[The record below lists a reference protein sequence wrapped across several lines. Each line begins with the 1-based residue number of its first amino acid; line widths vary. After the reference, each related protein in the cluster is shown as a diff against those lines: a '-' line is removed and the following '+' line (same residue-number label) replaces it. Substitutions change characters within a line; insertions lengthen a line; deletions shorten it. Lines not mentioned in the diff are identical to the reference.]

1 MASLDF
7 ERPLRDLHRRIA
19 ALRAVALAGTRDDV
33 GLAAEIERLEA
44 RAQQLQRD
52 LFDELGAW
60 DKVQLSRHP
69 ERPYTLDYIARLVEG
84 FVALHGDRLIL
95 RALDGGTNFNLEFQ
109 AAGAATPTVV
119 QSGLF
124 WSFYRLNAN

>member
-1 MASLDF
+1 VASLDF

-19 ALRAVALAGTRDDV
+19 ALRAVALAGTRDDD

-69 ERPYTLDYIARLVEG
+69 ERPYTLDYIARWS
-84 FVALHGDRLIL
+84 
-95 RALDGGTNFNLEFQ
+95 RASSRCTATGCTATTRPSSAGSG
-109 AAGAATPTVV
+109 ASGAARWCS
-119 QSGLF
+119 SGI
-124 WSFYRLNAN
+124 RRAAA

>member
-19 ALRAVALAGTRDDV
+19 ALRAVALAGTRDDD

-69 ERPYTLDYIARLVEG
+69 ERPYTLDYIARYDL
-84 FVALHGDRLIL
+84 ASADLLRLK
-95 RALDGGTNFNLEFQ
+95 R
-109 AAGAATPTVV
+109 
-119 QSGLF
+119 
-124 WSFYRLNAN
+124 